1 MQHSVIA
8 AATVARYKP
17 AWRLA
22 AGVVTMAEAK
32 PTIERPLS
40 PHITIYS
47 WQINMVMSIAHRIT
61 GTALY
66 AGTLL
71 LAAWLVA
78 VASGERSFA
87 LVNGVFAH
95 PVGRLIL
102 FGYTWALLHHMLGG
116 VRHFIWDSGRGFH
129 IWQVNVLSWLTIIAS
144 VTLTLLIWAAG
155 LVLKGVL

>member
-1 MQHSVIA
+1 
-8 AATVARYKP
+8 
-17 AWRLA
+17 
-22 AGVVTMAEAK
+22 MAEAK

-40 PHITIYS
+40 PHITIYR
-47 WQINMVMSIAHRIT
+47 WQINMVMSIAHRLT

-78 VASGERSFA
+78 VASGEDSFA

-116 VRHFIWDSGRGFH
+116 VRHFIWDSGRGFR

-155 LVLKGVL
+155 LVLKGGL